1 MVKTAKMLVAVA
13 LAFMA
18 LVWVEEWAKGPLETV
33 KVQHTVA
40 EGECLW
46 DIATYYMDKQDG
58 VKDLRRLL
66 WDIRQAN
73 KIENPG
79 KLQPGQVI
87 LIPLQ
92 RKIQ

>member
-1 MVKTAKMLVAVA
+1 MVKTAKLLVVLA
-13 LAFMA
+13 LAFIA

-33 KVQHTVA
+33 QVQHTVT

-46 DIATYYMDKQDG
+46 DIAAYYMDKQDG
-58 VKDLRRLL
+58 VKDRRRLI

-73 KIENPG
+73 KIEDPG
-79 KLQPGQVI
+79 RLQPGQVI

-92 RKIQ
+92 RRIR